1 MADTPLPTF
10 NRETHAKYTES
21 PNPGFTYGQKVDAT
35 EDGKKWLEGEKA
47 GWTVVDPS
55 KEESRLVDLSLSRT
69 SLAYVLMLTYPKSH
83 RNRRIVRSLGF
94 QRAYNHLYD

>member
-1 MADTPLPTF
+1 MPDTPLPAF

-21 PNPGFTYGQKVDAT
+21 PNPTFSYTQKVDAT

-55 KEESRLVDLSLSRT
+55 KEESRSADSSLSCYS
-69 SLAYVLMLTYPKSH
+69 SL
-83 RNRRIVRSLGF
+83 
-94 QRAYNHLYD
+94 